1 MSQYE
6 KPDCTKHDLKIRG
19 MNKRRFSF
27 DNPQQEKSEMKHP
40 VSPSEQRAVTANMMA
55 LKAWPTFLLSE
66 EFKKWKTESGTL
78 REENDIVTTE
88 VDLVEDDGLTYLER
102 LDREFEEIIAHQSW
116 LVQLLQTVESL
127 PLCVSIATARRGQ
140 RGFPLVYVNQFFE
153 TTTGYTREEILGQ
166 NCRFLQK
173 GDQFIFILNLPDS
186 SDLNFEFY

>member
-1 MSQYE
+1 V
-6 KPDCTKHDLKIRG
+6 KPDCMKHDLKVRG

-27 DNPQQEKSEMKHP
+27 DNPEQGKAEAKQS
-40 VSPSEQRAVTANMMA
+40 VSISEQRAVTANMMA

-66 EFKKWKTESGTL
+66 EYQKWISESGAVK
-78 REENDIVTTE
+78 EENDIVTTE
-88 VDLVEDDGLTYLER
+88 IELIEDEGLTYLER
-102 LDREFEEIIAHQSW
+102 LDREFEEIVTNQSW

-166 NCRFLQK
+166 NCRFLQQ
-173 GDQFIFILNLPDS
+173 GD
-186 SDLNFEFY
+186 